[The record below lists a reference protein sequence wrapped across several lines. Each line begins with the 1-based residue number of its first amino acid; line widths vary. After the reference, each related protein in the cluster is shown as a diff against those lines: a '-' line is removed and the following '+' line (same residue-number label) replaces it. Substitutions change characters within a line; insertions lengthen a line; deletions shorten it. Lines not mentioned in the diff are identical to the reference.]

1 MITTITCAPRAGSSN
16 RVHAA
21 ARRLYDAECALHVA
35 HQTRVDAWITAAN
48 EKLHQAVA
56 EHLAAV
62 AEQQANSQP

>member
-1 MITTITCAPRAGSSN
+1 MITATTCASRADRSD
-16 RVHAA
+16 RIPAA

-35 HQTRVDAWITAAN
+35 HQTRIDAWIAAAS

-62 AEQQANSQP
+62 AEQRAHSQL